1 MNILIFFGYNTEKD
15 VDGID
20 VLYHVEFFGINP
32 YTCELILNILGILI
46 AVFSFVKLFEFLTRE
61 AVLIFKTLYTD
72 YLKEGYEERINQ
84 MNNLEIHR
92 VKDFFH
98 SKNYKKI
105 SIYIRL
111 IFNLKVIYALLYMAI
126 AILGIAEHK
135 FFFAFHLVEFI
146 LSQPILLYVFR
157 AIIDPIA
164 QLAYTFIFFF
174 ILIYFYSLI
183 IFYFFQDIMPEN
195 SCDSPIICMVF
206 IYSNTF
212 TSGGNLGN
220 FIDEGNH
227 GLHENLNGDMKRYA
241 LDISYTIIMV
251 GLTWQ
256 MVSGLIVDTFESL
269 RGSRED
275 KEDDM
280 KTICF
285 ICGLDKEKIEKY
297 YPGKEGFEKHLK
309 DHSVANY
316 FFYTFYLEDKESSEY
331 SGLESYIKD
340 QIDNESISW
349 FPNGR
354 SLKIEEWESKH
365 KITHDT

>member
-1 MNILIFFGYNTEKD
+1 
-15 VDGID
+15 
-20 VLYHVEFFGINP
+20 
-32 YTCELILNILGILI
+32 
-46 AVFSFVKLFEFLTRE
+46 
-61 AVLIFKTLYTD
+61 
-72 YLKEGYEERINQ
+72 
-84 MNNLEIHR
+84 
-92 VKDFFH
+92 
-98 SKNYKKI
+98 
-105 SIYIRL
+105 
-111 IFNLKVIYALLYMAI
+111 
-126 AILGIAEHK
+126 
-135 FFFAFHLVEFI
+135 
-146 LSQPILLYVFR
+146 
-157 AIIDPIA
+157 
-164 QLAYTFIFFF
+164 
-174 ILIYFYSLI
+174 
-183 IFYFFQDIMPEN
+183 MPEN

-349 FPNGR
+349 FPKER
-354 SLKIEEWESKH
+354 ALKIEEWNSTHVNINFTTEENKNG
-365 KITHDT
+365 ITLIKYIK

>member
-1 MNILIFFGYNTEKD
+1 MNYFFNTK
-15 VDGID
+15 
-20 VLYHVEFFGINP
+20 
-32 YTCELILNILGILI
+32 
-46 AVFSFVKLFEFLTRE
+46 S
-61 AVLIFKTLYTD
+61 
-72 YLKEGYEERINQ
+72 
-84 MNNLEIHR
+84 
-92 VKDFFH
+92 
-98 SKNYKKI
+98 YKKVL
-105 SIYIRL
+105 IYIRL
-111 IFNLKVIYALLYMAI
+111 ILDIKVIYALLYFVF

-135 FFFAFHLVEFI
+135 FFFAFHLIEFI
-146 LSQPILLYVFR
+146 ISQPILQYVFR

-183 IFYFFQDIMPEN
+183 IFYYFQEIMPEN
-195 SCDSPIICMVF
+195 SCDSPLICMVF

-220 FIDEGNH
+220 FIDEGGN
-227 GLHENLNGDMKRYA
+227 GENENVNGDMVRYA

-269 RGSRED
+269 RSTRED

-280 KTICF
+280 KSICF

-331 SGLESYIKD
+331 SGLESYIKE